1 MFNAP
6 FWSALI
12 SLPVEE
18 RKSPLLVLL
27 PRYCSCLPIGSRASA
42 SHLLVYLSSCSTKSI
57 PTISHLYL
65 RYEANLA
72 KGIWIRNTFHIKKSA
87 LTSFLTSFLICHFIY
102 VTYTFGCKDNK
113 KQGKKYT
120 LPILFSHLGL
130 NLRIIIT
137 IIYFVLNVSTENKP
151 YTYIRTQKT
160 PRSSQTREQELIN
173 QIHYS
178 ITFCFSLKAHHMKN
192 NA

>member
-1 MFNAP
+1 MSWYSTYRLCFIQYSPLIHNLP
-6 FWSALI
+6 CRHIQQGLALI
-12 SLPVEE
+12 FSFHIY
-18 RKSPLLVLL
+18 LLTYLIIYLL
-27 PRYCSCLPIGSRASA
+27 
-42 SHLLVYLSSCSTKSI
+42 T
-57 PTISHLYL
+57 
-65 RYEANLA
+65 
-72 KGIWIRNTFHIKKSA
+72 IRNAFHIKKSA
-87 LTSFLTSFLICHFIY
+87 STSFLTSFLICHFIY

-137 IIYFVLNVSTENKP
+137 IIYFVLNASTENKP

-178 ITFCFSLKAHHMKN
+178 ITFCFSPKAHHMKN